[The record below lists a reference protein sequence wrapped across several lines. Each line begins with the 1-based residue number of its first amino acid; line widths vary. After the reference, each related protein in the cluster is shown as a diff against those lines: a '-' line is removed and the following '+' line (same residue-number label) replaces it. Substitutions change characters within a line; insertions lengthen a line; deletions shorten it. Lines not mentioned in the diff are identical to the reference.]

1 MNGSPTRAAFLTSS
15 AAAFASIAVVRSPAR
30 AAAQWSY
37 KAGTN
42 QQPDHPLSIAMRD
55 IWDAVRKE
63 TNGRLDVTVFPNNQ
77 LGGDSAMLTQLRSG
91 ALHFM
96 TLDPGILS
104 TVIPVAGIAAVGYSF
119 NSPAEAHAAFDG
131 RLGAYI
137 RAEIATK
144 ELYAFEKIWENG
156 MRNVTSTPKPIRS
169 AADFTNFK
177 IRTPNGKVYVDLFR
191 ELGAA
196 PTPINFSELYTALQ
210 THVVDGQENPL
221 LNIEFARLFEVQ
233 KYLSLTNHMWAGY
246 WLLANGDVWKGLP
259 RDVQAVVSKHA
270 AAYTLRQR
278 KDVMALNDSLIG
290 KLKSQGMEVN
300 TADTAGMRAKLHG
313 FYKTWKGEYGTTAWN
328 LLESYSG
335 KLG

>member
-1 MNGSPTRAAFLTSS
+1 MNGNPTRGAFLTSS
-15 AAAFASIAVVRSPAR
+15 AAAFASIAIVRAPAR
-30 AAAQWSY
+30 AAQWSY

-42 QQPDHPLSIAMRD
+42 QKPDHPLSVAMRD
-55 IWDAVRKE
+55 IWDAVRKD
-63 TNGRLDVTVFPNNQ
+63 TNGRLDVAVFPNNQ

-91 ALHFM
+91 ALQFM

-104 TVIPVAGIAAVGYSF
+104 TVIPVAGIGNVGYSF
-119 NSPAEAHAAFDG
+119 GSPAAAHAAFDG

-144 ELYAFEKIWENG
+144 NLYAFEKIWENG
-156 MRNVTSTPKPIRS
+156 MRNVTSTPKPIRN
-169 AADFTNFK
+169 AADFANFK
-177 IRTPNGKVYVDLFR
+177 IRTPEGKIYVDLFR

-246 WLLANGDVWKGLP
+246 WLLANGDVWKDLP
-259 RDVQAVVSKHA
+259 PDVQAVVSKHA
-270 AAYTLRQR
+270 AAYTVRQR
-278 KDVMALNDSLIG
+278 RDVMALNDSLVG

-300 TADTAGMRAKLHG
+300 TADTASMRAKLHN
-313 FYKTWKGEYGTTAWN
+313 FYKTWQGEYGATAWN
-328 LLESYSG
+328 LLESYAG